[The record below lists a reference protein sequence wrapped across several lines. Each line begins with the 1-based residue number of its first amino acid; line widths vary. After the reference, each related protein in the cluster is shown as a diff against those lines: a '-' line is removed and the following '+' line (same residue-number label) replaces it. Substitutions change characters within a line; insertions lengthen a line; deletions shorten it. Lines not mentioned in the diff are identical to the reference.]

1 MKNLVF
7 SAWVI
12 SVVSLVASIVVLE
25 HTYKSIKYRECVYE
39 AINGK
44 ELTKECQTL
53 FDMRK

>member
-1 MKNLVF
+1 MKNLGF

-44 ELTKECQTL
+44 PLTKECQTL